1 MAPVRS
7 VRAVGT
13 ATVGTRWRRDN
24 RPDFSGVAVW
34 LDAVA
39 EFEVEDGYPHG
50 DTRHENAR
58 PEGAGPEGD
67 PVPWLADVGSPE
79 YAQVWRPL
87 AGSGREPRPG
97 LLVSV
102 VRAGEVT
109 AYPTPLADPPAG
121 AVARAMAHLKRP
133 ERLEQPERAERPERP
148 EARAHRPGLLA
159 AETGPLPRPRK
170 ADPPRKDYADVRAL
184 VGVLVEVLVG
194 RRAPGQAAP
203 WATPEVRGTLRLP
216 RFHRGATLKSVR
228 LSESGT
234 GVEALALVR
243 DGARTRVVA
252 LRFDRTEDARWQ
264 CTALQAG

>member
-13 ATVGTRWRRDN
+13 ATVGTRWHRDN
-24 RPDFSGVAVW
+24 RPDFSGIAVW

-39 EFEVEDGYPHG
+39 EFEVEDPPRTDPEEPGTET
-50 DTRHENAR
+50 D
-58 PEGAGPEGD
+58 PEGE
-67 PVPWLADVGSPE
+67 PVPWLVDAGSPE

-109 AYPTPLADPPAG
+109 AYPTPLADPPVG
-121 AVARAMAHLKRP
+121 AVARAMSRLKRP
-133 ERLEQPERAERPERP
+133 DPPPLRPAVLVP
-148 EARAHRPGLLA
+148 
-159 AETGPLPRPRK
+159 ETGLPPRPRRP
-170 ADPPRKDYADVRAL
+170 DPPRKDYGDVRAL

-194 RRAPGQAAP
+194 RRAPGQAAA
-203 WATPEVRGTLRLP
+203 WAVPEVRGKLRLP
-216 RFHRGATLKSVR
+216 RFSRGATLKSVR

-234 GVEALALVR
+234 GIEALALVR
-243 DGARTRVVA
+243 DGGRTRVVA
-252 LRFDRTEDARWQ
+252 LRFDRSENARWQ

>member
-13 ATVGTRWRRDN
+13 AQVATHWRRDN
-24 RPDFSGVAVW
+24 RPDFSGIAVW

-39 EFEVEDGYPHG
+39 EFEVEDEPRTEEPG
-50 DTRHENAR
+50 DVPPA
-58 PEGAGPEGD
+58 D

-109 AYPTPLADPPAG
+109 AYPTPLADPPVG
-121 AVARAMAHLKRP
+121 AIARAMARLKRP
-133 ERLEQPERAERPERP
+133 DPEPRPP
-148 EARAHRPGLLA
+148 ELLA
-159 AETGPLPRPRK
+159 AEVEPAAAPTPRRP
-170 ADPPRKDYADVRAL
+170 AAPRKDHGEVRAL
-184 VGVLVEVLVG
+184 VGILIEVLVG
-194 RRAPGQAAP
+194 RRTPTHAAN
-203 WATPEVRGTLRLP
+203 WTTPEVRGKLRLP

-228 LSESGT
+228 LSDAGT
-234 GVEALALVR
+234 GIEALALVR
-243 DGARTRVVA
+243 DGTRTRAVA
-252 LRFDRTEDARWQ
+252 LRFDRADNARWQ